1 MEQIPYQPWK
11 HLQWSQGHALQVYP
25 SYMPS
30 WEGWKETE
38 HKELNSLKEHI
49 DAFEKDGT
57 WEQRKKLANIY
68 ELVYTH
74 DEKKT
79 PLCLATAKPLSRSYF
94 KMIEMLHTISFFQRF
109 PKVKQFRTTHVCE
122 GPGGFIQAFCEEAQ
136 RNHKNI
142 EVCLTMTLRPTHSH
156 IPGWKRASQFL
167 RKHPEVKISYGADGT
182 GDIYSPENQAAFQQ
196 EVGPNK
202 SHLFTADGGFDFK
215 MDYMHQEQIAFRLIV
230 ASFAIAFETLL
241 EGGVCIVKLFD
252 TFGNTTQEFIGF
264 VSCFFKTWTLYKPAM
279 SRPCNSE
286 RYFIGMGFRGTNEAV
301 REIFTKVQADLS
313 VHQVSD
319 LESLFKDL
327 SFTESIEAIK
337 RFQQTQ
343 EEVQI
348 QTLKTAIQ
356 AHLAS
361 PWDHWKESYKAS
373 ELWCKTFPVSW
384 RQIISHD
391 HHLA

>member
-11 HLQWSQGHALQVYP
+11 HLQWSQGHVLETYP
-25 SYMPS
+25 NYTPS
-30 WEGWKETE
+30 WEGWKENE
-38 HKELNSLKEHI
+38 HVELNSLKEQI
-49 DAFEKDGT
+49 DVFEKDGS

-94 KMIEMLHTISFFQRF
+94 KMIEMLHLLSFFQRF
-109 PKVKQFRTTHVCE
+109 PKVKQFRSTHVCE
-122 GPGGFIQAFCEEAQ
+122 GPGGFIQAFCEEAH
-136 RNHKNI
+136 RNHKDV
-142 EVCLTMTLRPTHSH
+142 ELCLTMTLRPTHSH

-196 EVGPNK
+196 ELGPKK

-230 ASFAIAFETLL
+230 ASFAIAFESLA

-286 RYFIGMGFRGTNEAV
+286 RYFIGVGFRGTDETIS
-301 REIFTKVQADLS
+301 EIFKKIQVDLS
-313 VHQVSD
+313 NHQISD
-319 LESLFKDL
+319 LESLFKNP

-337 RFQQTQ
+337 RFQHLQ
-343 EEVQI
+343 EQIQI

-356 AHLAS
+356 ASLDR
-361 PWDHWKESYKAS
+361 PWEHWKESYKAS
-373 ELWCKTFPVSW
+373 EIWCKTFPVAW
-384 RQIISHD
+384 RQLIAHD
-391 HHLA
+391 HLV